1 MQIIDFLKLDC
12 QCLNM
17 TMAEIGMADFN
28 NLPFLTLVEQLRLCS
43 DRLTEESFPTQQCL
57 GKINLSGSIQQLYSD
72 KKVADVIG
80 PTKISKGAPVC
91 FSTLLGTKPKAY
103 LRQYIEVARILCKP
117 SSGLRFV
124 VWLEDTLTTLK
135 NGWSAS
141 TTRNSVEAYKT
152 FFDREFPECQIM
164 LSSEIASVGVP
175 QSFAEKISAITVEEF
190 LSALPFHLRYPMFV
204 KTLDIVHFAWNC
216 YFLYRLGGVHLGGI
230 NNKRHFQLFRKV
242 SGQQITAILLP
253 LGSENLANH

>member
-12 QCLNM
+12 QRLNM
-17 TMAEIGMADFN
+17 SMNEIGMADFS
-28 NLPFLTLVEQLRLCS
+28 NLPFLTLVEQLGLCS
-43 DRLTEESFPTQQCL
+43 DRMTEENFPIQQCL
-57 GKINLSGSIQQLYSD
+57 GKINLSESIQRLHKD

-91 FSTLLGTKPKAY
+91 FSTLLGSKPKAY

-141 TTRNSVEAYKT
+141 TTRDSVEAYKT

-164 LSSEIASVGVP
+164 LSSEVASVGVP
-175 QSFAEKISAITVEEF
+175 QSFAEKFSAITVEEF
-190 LSALPFHLRYPMFV
+190 LSALPFHLRNPMFV
-204 KTLDIVHFAWNC
+204 KTLDVVHFVWNC
-216 YFLYRLGGVHLGGI
+216 YVLDRLQGVHLAGI
-230 NNKRHFQLFRKV
+230 TNKRHFQLFRKV
-242 SGQQITAILLP
+242 VGTQVTAILLP
-253 LGSENLANH
+253 LGSESVLT